1 MSARKLLRGVLFVA
15 SIGLALH
22 LILPQI
28 PGIERSARLLTD
40 TSHLLVAAALM
51 AEILSELCY
60 ARLLQG
66 SVSGI
71 RRTSVRRPPNLWFF
85 WRLTVTGYGAAHVL
99 PGGGATASAIDYRA
113 IRSKGYDVASVARTL
128 AAVAAFVY
136 AALGLLFVGSL
147 IYLLVDRDL
156 STPGMVGVVVL
167 LALPLL
173 VALTVYVAGKNP
185 HFLQQILGRMLYG
198 MVHVFR
204 RGYTRPAARARVQR
218 LVGELAGEYRAART
232 ELQNNPLQAARL
244 FSLALG
250 YWAFD
255 ALCLV
260 LVFQALGVQASIV
273 SLLVAYGVATVAGS
287 LPLTPGG
294 IGVFET
300 TMLATLALLGVG
312 SEAAIPILG
321 YRLFNFWLPIP
332 LAALFYPT
340 LQTKGPVASA

>member
-1 MSARKLLRGVLFVA
+1 MSAVKLLRGVLFVA

-40 TSHLLVAAALM
+40 ASHVLVAAALA

-60 ARLLQG
+60 ARLLQ
-66 SVSGI
+66 SFVSGL
-71 RRTSVRRPPNLWFF
+71 RRAGVRRSPNLWFF
-85 WRLTVTGYGAAHVL
+85 LRLTVTGYGAAHVL

-113 IRSKGYDVASVARTL
+113 LRSRGYDAASVARTL
-128 AAVAAFVY
+128 ATVAAFVY
-136 AALGLLFVGSL
+136 AALGLLFASGLV
-147 IYLLVDRDL
+147 YLLANHDL
-156 STPGMVGVVVL
+156 SVPGAVGAMVL
-167 LALPLL
+167 LTLPLL
-173 VALTVYVAGKNP
+173 LVVATYVSGKRP
-185 HFLQQILGRMLYG
+185 GSLERPLGRMLYG
-198 MVHVFR
+198 VVRVFR
-204 RGYTRPAARARVQR
+204 RGYARPVMQVRARR
-218 LVGELAGEYRAART
+218 LVERLADEYRAIRV
-232 ELQNNPLQAARL
+232 ELQHDPRRAARL
-244 FSLALG
+244 FSLAFG
-250 YWAFD
+250 FWAFD
-255 ALCLV
+255 ALCLI
-260 LVFQALGVQASIV
+260 LVFQALGVRAGV
-273 SLLVAYGVATVAGS
+273 VPLLVAYGVATVAGS

-340 LQTKGPVASA
+340 LHMKGPVASA